1 MGMMLACL
9 LAAVLAQDLEGLVER
24 LKSDDVAVREK
35 AEVELRKRGEEIV
48 PRILELHRSADSA
61 EVRLRA
67 EGLLKEFPFPAF
79 ARTKPEEPLRA
90 TLRAA
95 LLQDLKKHEGVANC
109 WREAVRIDP
118 ARLRIEFQGGS
129 GHGQSLDLDEIV
141 PGKGGGLVVRRV
153 GYQGVTPYRAEVKEE
168 WGGVK
173 EAVLGVPETTALV
186 ELLQAACA
194 LRPTCAI
201 EPPRN
206 RYWSSSGS
214 FSMRFRIESDG
225 SELWKAAYTG
235 YPNSR
240 NEPEYSHGRAID
252 FLLWRALRGA
262 AWKPAELRPEDR
274 ARALR
279 WMTANYEAE
288 EWWVK
293 EHYLD
298 IARLLGDRSYLPFLE
313 KVEAGLKGKE
323 GVGELRRWENARQAI
338 ERISALKE

>member
-9 LAAVLAQDLEGLVER
+9 LAAVLAQDLEALVEG
-24 LKSDDVAVREK
+24 LTSDDVAVREK

-61 EVRLRA
+61 DLRLRA
-67 EGLLKEFPFPAF
+67 EELLREFPFPAF

-95 LLQDLKKHEGVANC
+95 LLQDLKKHEGIADC

-129 GHGQSLDLDEIV
+129 GHGQSLALDEV
-141 PGKGGGLVVRRV
+141 APRKEGGLAVRRIA
-153 GYQGVTPYRAEVKEE
+153 YQGVTPYRAEVKE
-168 WGGVK
+168 
-173 EAVLGVPETTALV
+173 ATLGADETAALV

-194 LRPTCAI
+194 LRPSCAI

-206 RYWSSSGS
+206 RFMMSTGD
-214 FSMRFRIESDG
+214 FSMRFRIEADRT
-225 SELWKAAYTG
+225 EIWAAAYTG
-235 YPNSR
+235 YPSSL
-240 NEPEYSHGRAID
+240 NEPKYSHGRAID
-252 FLLWRALRGA
+252 FLLRRALRGA
-262 AWKPAELRPEDR
+262 AWKPAEVLPEDR

-323 GVGELRRWENARQAI
+323 GVGELRRLENARRAI